1 MWENGLKSRQFYYYI
16 IIIIIIIIMN
26 NGVHF
31 NENTAW
37 QDKSHLCLSVEEV
50 ETCVLINLKTHA
62 SEGDPN

>member
-1 MWENGLKSRQFYYYI
+1 MWENGLKSRQFYYYLIII

-37 QDKSHLCLSVEEV
+37 FKIEISLTYAYRWKKQRPVF
-50 ETCVLINLKTHA
+50 
-62 SEGDPN
+62 